1 MKHMVRVLKV
11 LSDKNRL
18 RILKLLEQRKLC
30 VCELSAVLG
39 ITQPSVSRHLKKL
52 KSAGLINDE
61 QQGFWT
67 NYFLNK
73 TDDIYC
79 KALMMQ
85 VRVWLND
92 DPVIKRDRDK
102 APQLNRAKLCC
113 RTRRVYG
120 SK

>member
-1 MKHMVRVLKV
+1 MKHIVRILKV

-18 RILKLLEQRKLC
+18 RILKLLEHRKLC
-30 VCELSAVLG
+30 VCELAAVLG

-73 TDDIYC
+73 TDDICC
-79 KALMMQ
+79 KALMVQ
-85 VRVWLND
+85 VRQWLND
-92 DPVIKRDRDK
+92 DPLVSSDRKK
-102 APQLNRAKLCC
+102 ASKINRSNLCC
-113 RTRRVYG
+113 KR
-120 SK
+120 SLA

>member
-1 MKHMVRVLKV
+1 MKRMVRVLKV

-18 RILKLLEQRKLC
+18 RILKLLEHRKLC
-30 VCELSAVLG
+30 VCELAAVLG

-73 TDDIYC
+73 TDDKYG
-79 KALMMQ
+79 KSLMVQ
-85 VRVWLND
+85 VRLWLND
-92 DPVIKRDRDK
+92 DPVILRDREK

-120 SK
+120 TS

>member
-1 MKHMVRVLKV
+1 MKRMVRVFKI

-18 RILKLLEQRKLC
+18 RILKLLEHRKLC

-73 TDDIYC
+73 TDDKYGR
-79 KALMMQ
+79 ALMSQ
-85 VRVWLND
+85 VRLWLND
-92 DPVIKRDRDK
+92 DPLVSSDRKK
-102 APQLNRAKLCC
+102 ASKVNRSELCC
-113 RTRRVYG
+113 KRSLV
-120 SK
+120 